1 MFGKKPTAEDL
12 LKMYAAL
19 SDDEKEAFDKAH
31 KSTEEQIEEAEE
43 NVAEKGTDTQTEKDR
58 VDESVAAQEKDEG
71 NEDAQDAKDRVDEAE
86 GAEKADTEEKAEAEA
101 EEAQEDI
108 DDHEAEDDDMRK
120 AYEARFT
127 ELNERIA
134 ELTDRFD
141 KMVEALDTA
150 SEFGRK
156 AELSTEE
163 KDEDTDSPI
172 MRNYRAKANRW

>member
-19 SDDEKEAFDKAH
+19 PDDEKEAFDKAH
-31 KSTEEQIEEAEE
+31 KRTDEQIEEAEE
-43 NVAEKGTDTQTEKDR
+43 NVAEQGADTQTEEER
-58 VDESVAAQEKDEG
+58 VDESVTAQEKDE
-71 NEDAQDAKDRVDEAE
+71 NDENTQDAKDRVEEAE
-86 GAEKADTEEKAEAEA
+86 GAEKADTEEKAEEEA

-108 DDHEAEDDDMRK
+108 DEQEGEDEDMRK
-120 AYEARFT
+120 AYEARLA
-127 ELNERIA
+127 EMNERIA
-134 ELTDRFD
+134 ALTERLD

-163 KDEDTDSPI
+163 KDEGTDSPV